1 MSPYK
6 YISLILAN
14 TIGVLASVYSLLL
27 TEKLNNF
34 ILSGNLTCDFN
45 QAVSCSTIY
54 ISKYSFIFNLP
65 VSLFALLFFWF
76 VLSFLIMNRNKE
88 NHAQSYQM
96 LSILNAVALIGCAYF
111 LFILIFKL
119 KSICI
124 SCLLIDTIVFSN
136 FILLFSE
143 FRETIS
149 LPKQA
154 FSKVIVKNWLFH
166 LSFIIL
172 FGCGLVLYKSYQMI
186 LITKNKELSE
196 VFFKQEQKLD
206 KVCTNSIFF
215 GNKNARVKIRIFSD
229 LNCGYC
235 KIASE
240 KYRQIFNNDSTTTIE
255 FIYYPINHRKDNKK
269 DSPKIDTFL
278 YRVMFTASHDKE
290 FWKFNDIIIK
300 QIENL
305 DSAKV
310 FGIAEESLENF
321 DDFKHNFSIGSQNY
335 SLEENILLAEE
346 YRIPGTPTIFIN
358 GREFQQWTN
367 ISLLK
372 TIVSTIK
379 KSENQFLY

>member
-1 MSPYK
+1 MSTYK

-34 ILSGNLTCDFN
+34 ILSGNLICDFN
-45 QAVSCSTIY
+45 KAVSCSTIY
-54 ISKYSFIFNLP
+54 ISDYSFIFNLP
-65 VSLFALLFFWF
+65 VSLFTLLFFWF
-76 VLSFLIMNRNKE
+76 VLSFLFMNRNKE
-88 NHAQSYQM
+88 NNAQSYQL
-96 LSILNAVALIGCAYF
+96 LSILNAIALIVCAYF

-124 SCLLIDTIVFSN
+124 SCLLIDTIIFSN
-136 FILLFSE
+136 FILLFTE

-149 LPKQA
+149 LPKMA
-154 FSKVIVKNWLFH
+154 FSKVFATNWLFH

-172 FGCGLVLYKSYQMI
+172 FGCGLVLYKAYLMI

-206 KVCTNSIFF
+206 KVCANSIFF

-235 KIASE
+235 KIASA
-240 KYRQIFNNDSTTTIE
+240 KYRQIFNNDTATTIE
-255 FIYYPINHRKDNKK
+255 FIYYPINHRKDNKN

-278 YRVMFTASHDKE
+278 YRVMFTASHDKD
-290 FWKFNDIIIK
+290 FWKFHDQIIN
-300 QIENL
+300 QPENL
-305 DSAKV
+305 DSIKV
-310 FGIAEESLENF
+310 FRIVEKSLANF
-321 DDFKHNFSIGSQNY
+321 TEFMHNFTIHSQNY

-372 TIVSTIK
+372 TIVSTLK
-379 KSENQFLY
+379 E